1 MEDYVWYFAYG
12 SNIMKERFL
21 CYITGDSFKW
31 RSGDS
36 GDGCTNKDL
45 PQDSKEY
52 KINYKLYFAQK
63 AASWDNQGVAFISPK
78 ETLGHEIWGRVWK
91 ITKEQFE
98 EIWKQEGRGEKWYPI
113 KIELGHIEEIP
124 IWTITSFKEKDRNK
138 PSKKYVK
145 TIMCGLEETYKGKN
159 EGTKSEICNY
169 LSKKEGIKNEYSLEN
184 LKELFNTNEP

>member
-31 RSGDS
+31 RSVGRR
-36 GDGCTNKDL
+36 DGCTNKDL

-63 AASWDNQGVAFISPK
+63 STSWDNQGVAFISPK

-91 ITKEQFE
+91 ITKEQYKQ
-98 EIWKQEGRGEKWYPI
+98 ILKQEGPWYCNEI
-113 KIELGHIEEIP
+113 KLGQIDGIP
-124 IWTITSFKEKDRNK
+124 IWTITSFEEEKIKTK
-138 PSKKYVK
+138 PSKKYIK

-159 EGTKSEICNY
+159 EGTESEICNY

-184 LKELFNTNEP
+184 LKKLFNTNEP

>member
-52 KINYKLYFAQK
+52 KINYTLYFAHN
-63 AASWDNQGVAFISPK
+63 APCWNNQGVAFISPK
-78 ETLGHEIWGRVWK
+78 ETPGHEILGRVWK
-91 ITKEQFE
+91 ITKEQFK
-98 EIWKQEGRGEKWYPI
+98 EILMEMDSEMKSFAEQVRKKIKGGRY
-113 KIELGHIEEIP
+113 
-124 IWTITSFKEKDRNK
+124 
-138 PSKKYVK
+138 
-145 TIMCGLEETYKGKN
+145 
-159 EGTKSEICNY
+159 
-169 LSKKEGIKNEYSLEN
+169 GI
-184 LKELFNTNEP
+184 